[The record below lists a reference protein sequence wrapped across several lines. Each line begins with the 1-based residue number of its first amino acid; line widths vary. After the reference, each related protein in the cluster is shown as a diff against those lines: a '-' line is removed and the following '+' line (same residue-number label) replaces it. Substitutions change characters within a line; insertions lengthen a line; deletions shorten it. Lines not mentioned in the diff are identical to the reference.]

1 MVVSDVEG
9 IALVLAVDVSFKLV
23 VGVVT
28 DSVLT
33 VDVSM
38 GKIILTTNISV
49 SLFTPRTFKVIGTV
63 LGSPSIW
70 TSLGPKVQRKET

>member
-1 MVVSDVEG
+1 MLRV
-9 IALVLAVDVSFKLV
+9 IALVLAVDVSSKLV
-23 VGVVT
+23 VGVVA
-28 DSVLT
+28 DAMLT

-49 SLFTPRTFKVIGTV
+49 SLFTPRTFKVIGTF
-63 LGSPSIW
+63 LGSPNIW